1 LQKQIGR
8 LVIFAGK
15 YSVLQSSP
23 AKARGIFFGINM
35 AGQQVK
41 KKASLVITAT
51 KDRDLPMEKIRNIGI
66 IAHID
71 AGKTTTTE
79 RILFETGKTYK
90 LGSVDE
96 GTTATDWMD
105 QERERGITIVSAA
118 ITTFWDLQT
127 SSSVENG
134 HYRVNII
141 DTPGHIDFT
150 AEVERS
156 LRVLDGA
163 VMVFDGRTGVESQS
177 ETVWRQ
183 ADRYKVP
190 RICILNKLN
199 LIGADFEGSI
209 KSVRER
215 LGANAS
221 PIQLPIGQEH
231 EHHGIV
237 DLIKMKAYSY
247 KGIEDNKLIEEEVP
261 SNLLEQSKKY
271 RDELLEAVA
280 EFDDVTLSKFL
291 EGQNLNEADIKRAVR
306 KGVIAGKFF
315 PILGGDNRT
324 AITQLL
330 LDSVVEFLPSP
341 LDVPPV
347 QGVNPKTGETESRK
361 PDKKEPFSALAFKVV
376 TDPHVGR
383 LVYLR
388 IYSGTLGAG
397 QAILNVTRQKQ
408 ERIGKLVLLHADQ
421 RELIEEAY
429 AGEIVAAVGIRDT
442 TTGDSLADTA
452 HPIILESISFP
463 EPVISLAI
471 EPATKSDQEKMGLA
485 LQKLSDEDPT
495 FKIKSNPETGQT
507 IISGMGELQL
517 EVLVDRMKR
526 EFNVD
531 ATTGAP
537 QVAYKETIK
546 KVAQGEGK
554 YIRQTGG
561 RGQYGHCF
569 LRVEPQGRGEG
580 YTWKSE
586 IRGGAIPSEFIP
598 AIEKGVREKLE
609 NGILAG
615 FPMTDMKV
623 VVYDGTYHDV
633 DSSEIAFKIA
643 GSLAVEEA
651 VKHADMVLLEP
662 IMKIEVTTPDEFMG
676 DVIGDLSSKRAQ
688 IQGTDQRG
696 NMTIINALAPLAE
709 LSGYATKLR
718 SISQGRASFYME
730 PSHYEEVPA
739 NITTNLINQRS
750 GIVRRVN

>member
-1 LQKQIGR
+1 
-8 LVIFAGK
+8 
-15 YSVLQSSP
+15 
-23 AKARGIFFGINM
+23 
-35 AGQQVK
+35 
-41 KKASLVITAT
+41 
-51 KDRDLPMEKIRNIGI
+51 
-66 IAHID
+66 
-71 AGKTTTTE
+71 
-79 RILFETGKTYK
+79 
-90 LGSVDE
+90 
-96 GTTATDWMD
+96 MD

-118 ITTFWDLQT
+118 ITTFWDLRAQAGLQ
-127 SSSVENG
+127 SESSVENG

-183 ADRYKVP
+183 ADRYNVP

-209 KSVRER
+209 ASIRER
-215 LGANAS
+215 LGANAACVQ
-221 PIQLPIGQEH
+221 IPIGLEH
-231 EHHGIV
+231 SLRGVV
-237 DLIKMKAYSY
+237 DLVRMKAYTY
-247 KGIEDNKLIEEEVP
+247 KAVEDNKLTEEEIP
-261 SNLLEQSKKY
+261 SDLVDQAKKY
-271 RDELLEAVA
+271 RNELIEKVA
-280 EFDDVTLSKFL
+280 EYHDETLSKYL
-291 EGQNLNEADIKRAVR
+291 EGQELNEADIKKAIRA
-306 KGVIAGKFF
+306 GVVAGKFF

-324 AITQLL
+324 ATTQLL
-330 LDSVVEFLPSP
+330 LDAVVEYLPSP

-347 QGVNPKTGETESRK
+347 EGQNPVTGEVEKRAPK
-361 PDKKEPFSALAFKVV
+361 NDEPFSALAFKVV

-388 IYSGTLGAG
+388 IYSGTLRGG
-397 QAILNVTRQKQ
+397 QAILNVSRQRQ

-421 RELIEEAY
+421 REIIEEAY
-429 AGEIVAAVGIRDT
+429 AGEIVAAVGIKDT
-442 TTGDSLADTA
+442 TTGDSLSDPS
-452 HPIILESISFP
+452 HPILLESISFP

-526 EFNVD
+526 EFSVD
-531 ATTGAP
+531 AKTGAP

-546 KVAQGEGK
+546 KIAEGEGK

-569 LRVEPQGRGEG
+569 LRIEPKGRGEG
-580 YTWKSE
+580 YEWKSE
-586 IRGGAIPSEFIP
+586 IKGASIPQEFISP
-598 AIEKGVREKLE
+598 IEKGVKEKMD

-615 FPMTDMKV
+615 YPMTDMKV
-623 VVYDGTYHDV
+623 VVYDGSYHDV

-643 GSLAVEEA
+643 GSLALEEA
-651 VKHADMVLLEP
+651 ARRADMVLLEP
-662 IMKIEVTTPDEFMG
+662 IMKIEVSTPDEFMG
-676 DVIGDLSSKRAQ
+676 DIIGDLSSKRAQ
-688 IQGTDQRG
+688 IQGSEKKGT
-696 NMTIINALAPLAE
+696 MTVINAMAPLAE

-730 PSHYEEVPA
+730 PSHYEEVPSNVA
-739 NITTNLINQRS
+739 AKIISQYTGSFGRA
-750 GIVRRVN
+750 